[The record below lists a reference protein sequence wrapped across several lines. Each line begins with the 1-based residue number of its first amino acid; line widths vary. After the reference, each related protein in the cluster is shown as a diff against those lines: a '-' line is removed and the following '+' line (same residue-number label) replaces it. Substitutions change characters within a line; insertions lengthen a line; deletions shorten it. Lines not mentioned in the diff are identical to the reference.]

1 MGKTFKEVSWKSKDF
16 ERLKQAKKKPKHS
29 KLEPYNRKKKW

>member
-16 ERLKQAKKKPKHS
+16 ERLKQTKKKPKHI
-29 KLEPYNRKKKW
+29 KLEPYNRKKK